1 MATSAMKEY
10 SPKRR
15 TALVLAGSGTS
26 GAYHAGVVRA
36 LDESGVKVDLVVG
49 SGAGTVAAAYA
60 AAAGGP
66 GLYSE
71 DGFWRKVRWDSFFR
85 LRAPLRA
92 AVLLLAA
99 SFGVFLLPLFLAL
112 VAGLLFPLVLVADLA
127 APQWTAAVVQWMWAA
142 QGALRTAYLAALSVP
157 VFMLCALTIVV
168 LAAAYVRNRRR
179 FAEAFES
186 ALDAGQARRRLSR
199 GLWELARGSA
209 VSDSAPSESDLGRRY
224 VASLTDNLG
233 QPGFRELVLRVTDLD
248 TGHSLPFVLLR
259 EPWRSRFAASRA
271 RGPRSRPD
279 GMPGAVDLTAPG
291 YDALLFDAVLSGLL
305 PPAVAPVC
313 RVAFP
318 KGGTFAGEV
327 HRLTDAILAGG
338 CGIGEAVA
346 AGAEQVLVATAV
358 PEGAS
363 PPPRRRGLRASADA
377 ALSALERQAVERD
390 LREAQRINR
399 MVETLGHRTE
409 DGGRAWQD
417 PATGR
422 VYRDFAL
429 YVIRPDR
436 RLLGPLELD
445 GARHPAT
452 EVLETA
458 DDVLEQGYRDACRLF
473 VEPVVG
479 AAPEGDRPGAEPERR
494 QAIEL

>member
-1 MATSAMKEY
+1 MREY

-26 GAYHAGVVRA
+26 GAYHAGVLKA

-49 SGAGTVAAAYA
+49 SGAGTVGAAYA
-60 AAAGGP
+60 AAAAGEA
-66 GLYSE
+66 LYGE
-71 DGFWRKVRWDSFFR
+71 GGFWRGVAWDSFYR
-85 LRAPLRA
+85 LRAPLRV
-92 AVLLLAA
+92 AVLLLAT

-112 VAGLLFPLVLVADLA
+112 AAGLVFPLVLVADLA
-127 APQWTAAVVQWMWAA
+127 APAWTASVVEWLWAA
-142 QGALRTAYLAALSVP
+142 QAALRTAYLAALSVP
-157 VFMLCALTIVV
+157 VFLLCV
-168 LAAAYVRNRRR
+168 LAVLVVGVAFLRNRRR

-186 ALDAGQARRRLSR
+186 ALDARQARRRLAR
-199 GLWELARGSA
+199 GLWDIARGSA
-209 VSDSAPSESDLGRRY
+209 VSDAAPSAADLGRRY
-224 VASLTDNLG
+224 VSLLSDNLG
-233 QPGFRELVLRVTDLD
+233 QPGFRELVLRATDLD
-248 TGHSLPFVLLR
+248 TGAPLPFVLLR
-259 EPWRSRFAASRA
+259 EPWRSRFAQARA
-271 RGPRSRPD
+271 RGPRSRLD
-279 GMPGAVDLTAPG
+279 AMPGAVDLAAPG
-291 YDALLFDAVLSGLL
+291 YEALLFDAVLTGLL
-305 PPAVAPVC
+305 PPPVAPVC
-313 RVAFP
+313 RVSFP
-318 KGGTFAGEV
+318 KGGAFAGEV
-327 HRLTDAILAGG
+327 HRLSDAILAGG
-338 CGIGEAVA
+338 AGIGEAVA

-358 PEGAS
+358 PEAPGAL
-363 PPPRRRGLRASADA
+363 PRRRGLAAAADA

-390 LREAQRINR
+390 LGEASRINR

-417 PATGR
+417 PASGR
-422 VYRDFAL
+422 VFREFAL

-458 DDVLEQGYRDACRLF
+458 DDLLEQGYRDAYRLF

-479 AAPEGDRPGAEPERR
+479 ATPDAERAAAPERR

>member
-1 MATSAMKEY
+1 MKEY

-36 LDESGVKVDLVVG
+36 LDESGVKVDLIVG

-66 GLYSE
+66 GLYGE
-71 DGFWRKVRWDSFFR
+71 GGFWSDVGWDSFFR
-85 LRAPLRA
+85 LRAPLRI

-112 VAGLLFPLVLVADLA
+112 AAGLLFPLVLVADLA
-127 APQWTAAVVQWMWAA
+127 VPQWTAAVVHWLWAA
-142 QGALRTAYLAALSVP
+142 QAALRTAYLAALSVP
-157 VFMLCALTIVV
+157 VFLLCGLAVV
-168 LAAAYVRNRRR
+168 AVATAFVRNRRR
-179 FAEAFES
+179 FAESFES

-199 GLWELARGSA
+199 GLWEIARGSA
-209 VSDSAPSESDLGRRY
+209 VSASAPSDGDLGQRY

-233 QPGFRELVLRVTDLD
+233 QPGFRELVLRATDLD
-248 TGHSLPFVLLR
+248 TGAPLPFVLLR
-259 EPWRSRFAASRA
+259 EPWRSQFAASRA
-271 RGPRSRPD
+271 RAPRSRLE
-279 GMPGAVDLTAPG
+279 GMPGAVDLSAPG
-291 YDALLFDAVLSGLL
+291 YDRLLFDAVLTGLL
-305 PPAVAPVC
+305 PPPVAPVV

-318 KGGTFAGEV
+318 KGGAFAGEV

-338 CGIGEAVA
+338 SGIGEALA
-346 AGAEQVLVATAV
+346 AGADQVLVATAV
-358 PEGAS
+358 PEEAT
-363 PPPRRRGLRASADA
+363 PAPRRRGLRASADA

-390 LREAQRINR
+390 LREAARINR

-409 DGGRAWQD
+409 EGGRAWQD

-422 VYRDFAL
+422 VYRQFAL

-452 EVLETA
+452 EVLETT
-458 DDVLEQGYRDACRLF
+458 DDLLEQGYRDAYRLF

-479 AAPEGDRPGAEPERR
+479 AAPEPVAAAAAGERR

>member
-1 MATSAMKEY
+1 MREY

-15 TALVLAGSGTS
+15 TALVLSGSGTS
-26 GAYHAGVVRA
+26 GAYHAGVVKA

-60 AAAGGP
+60 AAAGGQ
-66 GLYSE
+66 GLYGE
-71 DGFWRKVRWDSFFR
+71 DGFWRDVRWDSFFR
-85 LRAPLRA
+85 LRAPLRI
-92 AVLLLAA
+92 AVLLLAT

-112 VAGLLFPLVLVADLA
+112 LAGLLFPLALVADLA
-127 APQWTAAVVQWMWAA
+127 APQWTAAVVQWLWAA
-142 QGALRTAYLAALSVP
+142 QAALRTAYLAALSVP
-157 VFMLCALTIVV
+157 VFLLSAVAVMAVAGAFL
-168 LAAAYVRNRRR
+168 RHRRR
-179 FAEAFES
+179 FAESFES
-186 ALDAGQARRRLSR
+186 ALEAGPARRRLSR
-199 GLWELARGSA
+199 GLWEIARGSA
-209 VSDSAPSESDLGRRY
+209 VSASAPSDRDLGRRY
-224 VASLTDNLG
+224 VALLTDNLG
-233 QPGFRELVLRVTDLD
+233 QPGFRELVLRAADLD
-248 TGHSLPFVLLR
+248 TGAPLPFVLLQ
-259 EPWRSRFAASRA
+259 EPWRTRFAAIRA
-271 RGPRSRPD
+271 RGPRSRLD
-279 GMPGAVDLTAPG
+279 GIPGAVDLSTPG
-291 YDALLFDAVLSGLL
+291 YDSLLFEAVLSGLL
-305 PPAVAPVC
+305 PPPVAPVC

-318 KGGTFAGEV
+318 KGGAFAGEV

-346 AGAEQVLVATAV
+346 AGAEQVLVVTAV
-358 PEGAS
+358 PEGSS

-377 ALSALERQAVERD
+377 ALAALERQAVERD

-399 MVETLGHRTE
+399 MVGTLGHRTE

-417 PATGR
+417 PATAR

-458 DDVLEQGYRDACRLF
+458 DDLLEQGYRDAYRLF

-479 AAPEGDRPGAEPERR
+479 AAPEADRAMAEPDRR

>member
-1 MATSAMKEY
+1 MREY

-15 TALVLAGSGTS
+15 TALILAGSGTS
-26 GAYHAGVVRA
+26 GAYHAGVVKA
-36 LDESGVKVDLVVG
+36 LDESGVKVDLIVG

-60 AAAGGP
+60 AAAGGS
-66 GLYSE
+66 GLYG
-71 DGFWRKVRWDSFFR
+71 DGGFWRDVSWDSFYR
-85 LRAPLRA
+85 LRAPLRL

-112 VAGLLFPLVLVADLA
+112 LAGLLFPLVLVADLA
-127 APQWTAAVVQWMWAA
+127 APQWTAGVVQWLWAA
-142 QGALRTAYLAALSVP
+142 QAALRTAYLAALSVP
-157 VFMLCALTIVV
+157 VFLLCV
-168 LAAAYVRNRRR
+168 LAVVAVATAFVRNRRR
-179 FAEAFES
+179 FAETFES
-186 ALDAGQARRRLSR
+186 ALDAGPARRRLAR

-209 VSDSAPSESDLGRRY
+209 VSTSAPSAADLGRRY
-224 VASLTDNLG
+224 VSLLADNLG
-233 QPGFRELVLRVTDLD
+233 QPGFREIVLRAADLD
-248 TGHSLPFVLLR
+248 TGACLPFVLLR
-259 EPWRSRFAASRA
+259 EPWRARFAASRA
-271 RGPRSRPD
+271 RGPRSRVD
-279 GMPGAVDLTAPG
+279 QMPGAVDLTTAG
-291 YDALLFDAVLSGLL
+291 YEGLLFDAVLTGLL
-305 PPAVAPVC
+305 PPPIAPVC

-318 KGGTFAGEV
+318 KGGAFAGEV
-327 HRLTDAILAGG
+327 HRLADATLAGG

-358 PEGAS
+358 AEGLGL
-363 PPPRRRGLRASADA
+363 PPRRRGFRASAGA
-377 ALSALERQAVERD
+377 ALSALERQAVEGD
-390 LREAQRINR
+390 LREAARINR
-399 MVETLGHRTE
+399 MVETLGHRTD

-452 EVLETA
+452 EVIENA
-458 DDVLEQGYRDACRLF
+458 DDLLEQGYRDAYRLF

-479 AAPEGDRPGAEPERR
+479 AAPEADRAVAEPERR
-494 QAIEL
+494 QAVEL

>member
-1 MATSAMKEY
+1 MREY

-26 GAYHAGVVRA
+26 GAYHAGVVKA

-49 SGAGTVAAAYA
+49 SGAGTVGAAYA

-66 GLYSE
+66 GLYGE
-71 DGFWRKVRWDSFFR
+71 DGFWRAVRWDSFFR
-85 LRAPLRA
+85 LRAPLRV
-92 AVLLLAA
+92 AVLLLAT

-112 VAGLLFPLVLVADLA
+112 AAGLLFPLVLVADLA
-127 APQWTAAVVQWMWAA
+127 APAWTAAVVQWLWAA
-142 QGALRTAYLAALSVP
+142 QAALRTAYLAALSVP
-157 VFMLCALTIVV
+157 VFLLSALAV
-168 LAAAYVRNRRR
+168 LVLGVAFLRNRRR
-179 FAEAFES
+179 FSEAFES
-186 ALDAGQARRRLSR
+186 VLDAGQARRRLSR
-199 GLWELARGSA
+199 GLWEIARGST
-209 VSDSAPSESDLGRRY
+209 VSASAPSGADLGRRY
-224 VASLTDNLG
+224 VSLMTDNLG
-233 QPGFRELVLRVTDLD
+233 QPGFRELVLRATDLD
-248 TGHSLPFVLLR
+248 TGAPLPFVLLR
-259 EPWRSRFAASRA
+259 EPWRSRFAQSRA
-271 RGPRSRPD
+271 RGPRSRLD
-279 GMPGAVDLTAPG
+279 GIPGAVDLTAPG
-291 YDALLFDAVLSGLL
+291 YDALLFEAVLTGLL
-305 PPAVAPVC
+305 PPPVAPVC

-318 KGGTFAGEV
+318 KGGAWAGEV

-338 CGIGEAVA
+338 AGIGEAVA

-358 PEGAS
+358 PEAPS
-363 PPPRRRGLRASADA
+363 PLPRRRGLAAAADA
-377 ALSALERQAVERD
+377 ALSALERQVVERD
-390 LREAQRINR
+390 LREAARMNR

-422 VYRDFAL
+422 VYRDLAL
-429 YVIRPDR
+429 YVVRPDR

-458 DDVLEQGYRDACRLF
+458 DDLLEQGYRDAYRLF

-479 AAPEGDRPGAEPERR
+479 AAPETDRDARADPERR
-494 QAIEL
+494 QPIEL

>member
-1 MATSAMKEY
+1 MKDY

-26 GAYHAGVVRA
+26 GAYHAGVVKA
-36 LDESGVKVDLVVG
+36 LDESGVKVDLIVG
-49 SGAGTVAAAYA
+49 SGAGTVAAAFG

-66 GLYSE
+66 ELYGE
-71 DGFWRKVRWDSFFR
+71 DGFWRDVGWDSFFR
-85 LRAPLRA
+85 LRVPLRV

-112 VAGLLFPLVLVADLA
+112 AAGLLFPLVLVADLA
-127 APQWTAAVVQWMWAA
+127 VPQWTAAAMEWLWAA
-142 QGALRTAYLAALSVP
+142 QAALRTAYLAALSVP
-157 VFMLCALTIVV
+157 VFLLCARAVV
-168 LAAAYVRNRRR
+168 AVATAFARNRRR
-179 FAEAFES
+179 FAESFES
-186 ALDAGQARRRLSR
+186 ALDAGQARRRLAR
-199 GLWELARGSA
+199 GLWEVARGTA
-209 VSDSAPSESDLGRRY
+209 VSAAAPSERDLGQRY

-233 QPGFRELVLRVTDLD
+233 QPGFRELILRATDLD
-248 TGHSLPFVLLR
+248 TGEALPFVLLR

-271 RGPRSRPD
+271 RGPRSRLD
-279 GMPGAVDLTAPG
+279 GMMGAVDLAAPG
-291 YDALLFDAVLSGLL
+291 YDRLLFDAVLTGLL
-305 PPAVAPVC
+305 PPPVAPVC

-318 KGGTFAGEV
+318 KGGTYAGEV
-327 HRLTDAILAGG
+327 HRLSDATLAGG
-338 CGIGEAVA
+338 CGIGEALA
-346 AGAEQVLVATAV
+346 AGADQVLVATAV
-358 PEGAS
+358 PEERA
-363 PPPRRRGLRASADA
+363 PAPRRRGWRAAADA
-377 ALSALERQAVERD
+377 GLSALERQAVERD
-390 LREAQRINR
+390 LAEASRINR

-409 DGGRAWQD
+409 EGGRAWQD

-422 VYRDFAL
+422 VYRQFAL

-458 DDVLEQGYRDACRLF
+458 DDLLDQGHRDAYRLF

-479 AAPEGDRPGAEPERR
+479 ASSEPVAAAAGERR